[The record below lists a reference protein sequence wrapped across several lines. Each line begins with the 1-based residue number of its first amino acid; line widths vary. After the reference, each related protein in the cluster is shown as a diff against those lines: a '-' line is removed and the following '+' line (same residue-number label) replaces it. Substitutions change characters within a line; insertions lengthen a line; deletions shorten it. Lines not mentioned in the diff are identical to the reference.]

1 MREARTYKG
10 GGPPST
16 TLRKRAPSTTAGSLT
31 LVRTYTWAI
40 QSDGMVRRDATWDIG
55 RPLSPVPQAAIAKVD
70 IPPYAT
76 PGPPP
81 GRPRTPRCS
90 RDASGVPGL
99 WGRVQVVWEGLC
111 PNGRPILSLLCL
123 TLFLFSFSLG
133 VLLVSLSLLSS
144 TLCLITL
151 VYIPSHPF
159 LLLYSCST
167 SP

>member
-1 MREARTYKG
+1 
-10 GGPPST
+10 
-16 TLRKRAPSTTAGSLT
+16 
-31 LVRTYTWAI
+31 
-40 QSDGMVRRDATWDIG
+40 MVRRDATWDIG

-133 VLLVSLSLLSS
+133 VLLVSLSLLSN

-151 VYIPSHPF
+151 VYLLIPFSFSTPS
-159 LLLYSCST
+159 LLLLDEVCRKSVRCAVGASMGRLPSQHTCST
-167 SP
+167 PRTPS